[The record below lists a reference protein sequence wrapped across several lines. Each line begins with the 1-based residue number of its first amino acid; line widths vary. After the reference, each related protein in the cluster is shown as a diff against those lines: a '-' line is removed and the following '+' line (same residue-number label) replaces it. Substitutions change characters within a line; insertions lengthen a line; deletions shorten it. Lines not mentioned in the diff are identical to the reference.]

1 MTTAMPAPVHPL
13 AVLDDER
20 LQQARLLS
28 TATLHEAYDQRG
40 ALPSSIRPIK
50 RQMNFAGRALPVRC
64 PLGDNLWIHKALV
77 EAQPDDVLVV
87 DAGDGREYGYWGEVM
102 ATMGLSRGIAGL
114 VITGGV
120 RDTMRLIELGLPTFS
135 AGIAILGTAKNPM
148 RDGAV
153 GEPVRIGETVI
164 RRGDLV
170 VGDADGIFV
179 CAVQDAAHVL
189 DLAEERDRT
198 EVEIIA
204 QLRSGA
210 TTMQIYGLK

>member
-1 MTTAMPAPVHPL
+1 
-13 AVLDDER
+13 
-20 LQQARLLS
+20 
-28 TATLHEAYDQRG
+28 
-40 ALPSSIRPIK
+40 
-50 RQMNFAGRALPVRC
+50 
-64 PLGDNLWIHKALV
+64 
-77 EAQPDDVLVV
+77 
-87 DAGDGREYGYWGEVM
+87 
-102 ATMGLSRGIAGL
+102 MGLFGSESSG
-114 VITGGV
+114 
-120 RDTMRLIELGLPTFS
+120 S
-135 AGIAILGTAKNPM
+135 ALGTAKNPM

-153 GEPVRIGETVI
+153 GEPVRIGETTI